1 MLGAPLERGQALFE
15 IAPLDAYRVVLEV
28 DEHRIGDVRAGQRG
42 ELVLSSNP
50 GRHFPIVIEK
60 ITPVSTARDGRN
72 HFRVEATL
80 ESDSGLRLRPGM
92 EGVAKVAV
100 DERRLAAIWTGEMIN
115 WLRLKAWAWT
125 P

>member
-1 MLGAPLERGQALFE
+1 
-15 IAPLDAYRVVLEV
+15 
-28 DEHRIGDVRAGQRG
+28 
-42 ELVLSSNP
+42 
-50 GRHFPIVIEK
+50 
-60 ITPVSTARDGRN
+60 VSTAREGRN

-80 ESDSGLRLRPGM
+80 ESGSGLRLRPGM

-100 DERRLAAIWTGEMIN
+100 DERRLASIWTGEMIN